1 MSYSGGK
8 GAKGLMGG
16 LGSPLPPGTSA
27 LSSVFS
33 QPEVKGL
40 YYNGVQLVLDGYN
53 FIGCRFDNCQLAVN
67 SLNFNLIRCVID
79 ESTVISYGSSVLK
92 VIELFNSR
100 YDWAYEHFPGFVP
113 TKNPDGTITIADRG
127 R

>member
-1 MSYSGGK
+1 MSYSGDKSGQK
-8 GAKGLMGG
+8 LFGG
-16 LGSPLPPGTSA
+16 LGALPQSGANA
-27 LSSVFS
+27 LSGIFG

-40 YYNGVQLVLDGYN
+40 YYNGAQLVLDGYN
-53 FIGCRFDNCQLAVN
+53 FVGCRFDNCQLAVN

-79 ESTVISYGSSVLK
+79 DSTVISYGSSVLK